1 MTNEQTPSRKRSRKP
16 SAEGRESEPSLSGAE
31 TGEGGTVAKTGAV
44 DYGRLLNREQQ
55 AVVFAGDGPILVI
68 AGAGSGKTRALTF
81 RVARLLSEGVDPER
95 ILLAT
100 FTNKAARDMLS
111 RVESLV
117 PGDCGRI
124 WGGTFHHLANRILR
138 SWAHRLGY
146 ERSFTILDEDDSRH
160 LVRRCLEDLGM
171 TGEGGARTDRTV
183 RDCISYARNTGE
195 PLTRVIRLRTAS
207 RRDRISPEML
217 ERVIERYEA
226 RKREGNAM
234 DFDDLLVNLRDLLAT
249 VPEALDR
256 YSEQFL
262 HVLVDEY
269 QDTNAVQAEI
279 LDLLAGKHGN
289 LLVVGDD
296 SQSIY
301 SFRGANHENI
311 LRFPRRYPG
320 AKVFKLETNYR
331 STPEILHMANLCITC
346 ADEQF
351 RKELRPM
358 KESGVKPAFVPL
370 RNPFQQAL
378 FVAQR
383 IEELAGAGT
392 APGEI
397 AVLYRAHHLSTELQM
412 EMTKRGIPFDL
423 RSGIRF
429 TDQAHIR
436 DVTAYLRILENPMDE
451 PAWRRVLLLYRG
463 VGKAVAEK
471 VWKQLAAEG
480 RPLDALL
487 DPGFSGT
494 VQKSAAGP
502 LSGLQALMTALIGG
516 REGPPGPGRCISLI
530 LEGGYREY
538 LKDAFSDPGAR
549 EEDLARLARYASR
562 FPDPGSLLGELALL
576 GGKDEE
582 TETLRRE
589 QSRDRVVLGTIHQ
602 AKGLEWSVVFLVWCT
617 EGMIPLSRAL
627 QEAGGI
633 EEERRLFYVAVTRAK
648 DQLYLCHPA
657 GDSSRGGF
665 RRSALEPSRF
675 VRELVPS
682 SPRLETLPFEEWY
695 VEDGY

>member
-1 MTNEQTPSRKRSRKP
+1 MTIDKIPYD
-16 SAEGRESEPSLSGAE
+16 A
-31 TGEGGTVAKTGAV
+31 
-44 DYGRLLNREQQ
+44 LLNPEQR

-117 PGDCGRI
+117 PGDCNRI

-146 ERSFTILDEDDSRH
+146 DRSFTILDEDDSRH
-160 LVRRCLEDLGM
+160 MVHRCLEDLGIP
-171 TGEGGARTDRTV
+171 GEGGGLKDRTV

-195 PLTRVIRLRTAS
+195 RLDRVIRLRTAS
-207 RRDRISPEML
+207 RRETLSPETL
-217 ERVIERYEA
+217 ERVIERYEV

-249 VPEALDR
+249 VPEALDS

-279 LDLLAGKHGN
+279 LDLLARKHGN

-311 LRFPRRYPG
+311 LRFTGRYPG

-351 RKELRPM
+351 RKELRPI
-358 KESGVKPAFVPL
+358 KGSGGKPAFVPL

-378 FVAQR
+378 FIAQR
-383 IEELAGAGT
+383 IEELAGGGMN
-392 APGEI
+392 PGEM
-397 AVLYRAHHLSTELQM
+397 AVLYRAHYLSTELQM

-429 TDQAHIR
+429 TDQAHVR

-451 PAWRRVLLLYRG
+451 TAWRRVLILYRG
-463 VGKAVAEK
+463 IGKAVAERI
-471 VWKQLAAEG
+471 WKHLAADG
-480 RPLDALL
+480 RPMEALL
-487 DPGFSGT
+487 DPGFSGN
-494 VQKSAAGP
+494 VPRSAAGA
-502 LSGLQALMTALIGG
+502 LSGLQALLSALLRGKD
-516 REGPPGPGRCISLI
+516 GPPGPEKCIFLI

-549 EEDLARLARYASR
+549 EEDLVRLARFASR
-562 FPDPGSLLGELALL
+562 FADPGSLLGELALM

-582 TETLRRE
+582 TERLDRE
-589 QSRDRVVLGTIHQ
+589 RSRDRVVLGTIHQ
-602 AKGLEWSVVFLVWCT
+602 AKGLEWAVVFLAWCT
-617 EGMIPLSRAL
+617 EGMIPLSRAVR
-627 QEAGGI
+627 EAGGI

-665 RRSALEPSRF
+665 RRSPLEPSRF
-675 VRELVPS
+675 IRELVPS
-682 SPRLETLPFEEWY
+682 SRGIETLPFEEWY
-695 VEDGY
+695 VEDGF

>member
-1 MTNEQTPSRKRSRKP
+1 LTIDKVPSRKRERKP
-16 SAEGRESEPSLSGAE
+16 SPGERENGPSFPGGETGETGTAAE
-31 TGEGGTVAKTGAV
+31 TGAI
-44 DYGRLLNREQQ
+44 DYGALLNREQR

-111 RVESLV
+111 RVESVV

-160 LVRRCLEDLGM
+160 LVHRCLEDLGIA
-171 TGEGGARTDRTV
+171 GEGGVRMDRTV

-195 PLTRVIRLRTAS
+195 PLSRVIRLRTAP
-207 RRDRISPEML
+207 RRDRLSPETL
-217 ERVIERYEA
+217 ERVIERYGT

-234 DFDDLLVNLRDLLAT
+234 DFDDLLVNLRDLLVT
-249 VPEALDR
+249 VPEARDR
-256 YSEQFL
+256 YGEQFL
-262 HVLVDEY
+262 HILVDEY

-279 LDLLAGKHGN
+279 LDLLALKHGN

-301 SFRGANHENI
+301 SFRGANYENI
-311 LRFPRRYPG
+311 LRFPRRYPA

-346 ADEQF
+346 ADEGF
-351 RKELRPM
+351 RKELRPI
-358 KESGVKPAFVPL
+358 KGSGVKPAFVPL

-383 IEELAGAGT
+383 IEELAGEGVP
-392 APGEI
+392 PGEM

-429 TDQAHIR
+429 TDQAHVR

-451 PAWRRVLLLYRG
+451 TAWRRILLLYRG
-463 VGKAVAEK
+463 IGKAGADRI
-471 VWKQLAAEG
+471 WKRLAADG

-494 VQKSAAGP
+494 VQKGAAGA
-502 LSGLQALMTALIGG
+502 LTGLQALMAALLGG
-516 REGPPGPGRCISLI
+516 REGIPGPGRCITLI
-530 LEGGYREY
+530 LDGGYREY
-538 LKDAFSDPGAR
+538 MRDAFPDPGAR
-549 EEDLARLARYASR
+549 EEDLTRLARFASR
-562 FPDPGSLLGELALL
+562 FPDQASLLGELALM

-582 TETLRRE
+582 TENMHRE
-589 QSRDRVVLGTIHQ
+589 PSRDRVILGTIHQ
-602 AKGLEWSVVFLVWCT
+602 AKGLEWAVVFLAWCT
-617 EGMIPLSRAL
+617 EGMIPLSRAV
-627 QEAGGI
+627 QEEGGI

-657 GDSSRGGF
+657 GDASRGGF
-665 RRSALEPSRF
+665 RRAPLEPSRF
-675 VRELVPS
+675 IRELVPS
-682 SPRLETLPFEEWY
+682 SGRLETLPFEEWY
-695 VEDGY
+695 VENGD